1 MPRNPSFEE
10 MTRLPLV
17 YGIPGMDRTAVRRDV
32 AYKTAGETSSHDPA
46 PLLMD
51 VYSPGGSEQA
61 RLPAVV
67 LIHGGPVPDARPKDW
82 GMFTSYGRLL
92 AASGFVAVTFNHG
105 FSGPERLWAAAAD
118 VDGAIAY
125 VRANADELGIDPDRI
140 GLWAFSGGGP
150 FLSAAMRDRPPFVR
164 ALVAFYAILDLRAK
178 PPGASAAVTDEMRRD
193 LSPLVHLGAEGTG
206 MAPICIARAGLDHPL
221 LNGPMD
227 RFVQE
232 ALARNLTLDVMNHA
246 TGRHGFDILDDDARS
261 REIIART
268 LDFLKARLQE

>member
-1 MPRNPSFEE
+1 MPQSPSFEE
-10 MTRLPLV
+10 MTRLPIV
-17 YGIPGMDRTAVRRDV
+17 YSIPGMDRTSVRRDV
-32 AYKTAGETSSHDPA
+32 VYKTAGGTRTHDQTS
-46 PLLMD
+46 LLMD
-51 VYSPGGSEQA
+51 VYSPGGSEKT

-67 LIHGGPVPDARPKDW
+67 LIHGGPVPNARPKDW
-82 GMFTSYGRLL
+82 GVFMSYGRLL
-92 AASGFVAVTFNHG
+92 AASGFAAVTFNHG
-105 FSGPERLWAAAAD
+105 FSGPERLLDAAAD
-118 VDGAIAY
+118 VDGAIAH
-125 VRANADELGIDPDRI
+125 VRANADGLGIDPDRI
-140 GLWAFSGGGP
+140 ALWAFSGGGP

-193 LSPLVHLGAEGTG
+193 FSPLVHLGAEGTG
-206 MAPICIARAGLDHPL
+206 IAPIFIARAGLDHPL
-221 LNGPMD
+221 LNGPLD

-232 ALARNLTLDVMNHA
+232 ALARNLTLEVMNHA

>member
-1 MPRNPSFEE
+1 MPQSPSFEE
-10 MTRLPLV
+10 MTKLPIV
-17 YGIPGMDRTAVRRDV
+17 YSIPGMDRTAVRRDV
-32 AYKTAGETSSHDPA
+32 VYRTAGETSDQTA
-46 PLLMD
+46 LLMD
-51 VYSPGGSEQA
+51 VYSPGGSEKT

-67 LIHGGPVPDARPKDW
+67 LIHGGPVPNASPKDW
-82 GMFTSYGRLL
+82 GVFTSYGRLL
-92 AASGFVAVTFNHG
+92 AASGFAAVTFNHG
-105 FSGPERLWAAAAD
+105 FSGPERLLDAAAD
-118 VDGAIAY
+118 VDGAIAN
-125 VRANADELGIDPDRI
+125 VRADADGLGIDPDRI
-140 GLWAFSGGGP
+140 ALWAFSGGGP

-193 LSPLVHLGAEGTG
+193 FSPLVHLGTEGTG
-206 MAPICIARAGLDHPL
+206 MAPIFIARAGLDHPL

-227 RFVQE
+227 RFIQE
-232 ALARNLTLDVMNHA
+232 ALARNLTLEVMNHA

>member
-1 MPRNPSFEE
+1 MPQNPSFEE
-10 MTRLPLV
+10 MTRLPIV
-17 YGIPGMDRTAVRRDV
+17 YRIPGMDRTAVRRDV
-32 AYKTAGETSSHDPA
+32 AYETGGTPTHDQP

-51 VYSPGGSEQA
+51 VYGPAAGEKA

-67 LIHGGPVPDARPKDW
+67 LIHGGPVPNARPKDW
-82 GMFTSYGRLL
+82 GVFTSYGRLL

-105 FSGPERLWAAAAD
+105 FSSPERLLDAAAH
-118 VDGAIAY
+118 VESAIAH
-125 VRANADELGIDPDRI
+125 VRANADGLGIDPDRI

-150 FLSAAMRDRPPFVR
+150 FLSAAIRDRPPFVR
-164 ALVAFYAILDLRAK
+164 ALVAFYAILDLRAR

-193 LSPLVHLGAEGTG
+193 LSPLVHLGAEGTA
-206 MAPICIARAGLDHPL
+206 MAPIFIARAGLDHPL
-221 LNGPMD
+221 LNGPLD

>member
-1 MPRNPSFEE
+1 MPQNPSFEE
-10 MTRLPLV
+10 MTRLPIV
-17 YGIPGMDRTAVRRDV
+17 CSIPGMDRTAVRRDV
-32 AYKTAGETSSHDPA
+32 VYKTASETLGHDQA

-51 VYSPGGSEQA
+51 IYSPGGGEQT

-67 LIHGGPVPDARPKDW
+67 LIHGGPVPNARPKDW

-92 AASGFVAVTFNHG
+92 AASGFVAVTFNHR
-105 FSGPERLWAAAAD
+105 FSGPERLLDAAAD
-118 VDGAIAY
+118 VDGAIAH
-125 VRANADELGIDPDRI
+125 VRANADGLGIDPDRI

-178 PPGASAAVTDEMRRD
+178 PPGATPAVTDEMRRD
-193 LSPLVHLGAEGTG
+193 FSPLVHLGAEGIG
-206 MAPICIARAGLDHPL
+206 MAPIFIARAGLDHPL